1 MVRTGE
7 CPACG
12 ASLSDEERAEEQ
24 CPRCGA
30 DLTEGEEQPATT
42 ADERSE
48 EASRESLPASDPPA
62 W

>member
-1 MVRTGE
+1 MAHTGE
-7 CPACG
+7 CPVCG
-12 ASLSDEERAEEQ
+12 ASLSEQERAEEQ

-30 DLTEGEEQPATT
+30 DLPGEEEQPAT
-42 ADERSE
+42 DEERSE

>member
-1 MVRTGE
+1 MARTGE

-12 ASLSDEERAEEQ
+12 APLSEEEGAEEQ

-30 DLTEGEEQPATT
+30 DLAKEQPATT